1 MSQFTDPEDLDRVV
15 ADIKGCKTI
24 GELIELV
31 NNVFSGW
38 IIGLVPRYCES
49 YPHLTQNW
57 NYICNQIGVRPA
69 MIVIVSYLSDD
80 NEHSLMNIF
89 LEAFYKAG
97 FVVRLVEH
105 FAPCSRCYQMVVP
118 SREIYEKFRENMNIL
133 RLPLAWT
140 STCRQCNE
148 SNEDE

>member
-1 MSQFTDPEDLDRVV
+1 MSQFTDPNNLDIVV
-15 ADIKGCKTI
+15 QDIKSCRTI

-38 IIGLVPRYCES
+38 IIGLFPRYCYS

-57 NYICNQIGVRPA
+57 NYICNQNGVQPA

-80 NEHSLMNIF
+80 KDHSLMNIF
-89 LEAFYKAG
+89 LDAFYKAG

-105 FAPCSRCYQMVVP
+105 YIPCSSCYQAIVP
-118 SREIYEKFRENMNIL
+118 SRLIYDKFVENNIL
-133 RLPLAWT
+133 RLPSIWT
-140 STCRQCNE
+140 STCRECNE
-148 SNEDE
+148 IKDE

>member
-1 MSQFTDPEDLDRVV
+1 MSQFTDPEDLDRVID
-15 ADIKGCKTI
+15 DIKACKTI
-24 GELIELV
+24 GDLIELV
-31 NNVFSGW
+31 NNVFLGW

-57 NYICNQIGVRPA
+57 HYICHQHRVQPV

-80 NEHSLMNIF
+80 KEHSLMNIV

-105 FAPCSRCYQMVVP
+105 FAPCSSCEQFVVP
-118 SREIYEKFRENMNIL
+118 TREIYDKFVENNIL
-133 RLPLAWT
+133 RLPSVWT
-140 STCRQCNE
+140 STCKVCIE
-148 SNEDE
+148 SKDE

>member
-1 MSQFTDPEDLDRVV
+1 MSQFTDPEDLDRIV
-15 ADIKGCKTI
+15 ADIKGCRTI

-57 NYICNQIGVRPA
+57 HYICNQIGVRPA

-80 NEHSLMNIF
+80 KEHSLMNIF
-89 LEAFYKAG
+89 LESFYKAG
-97 FVVRLVEH
+97 FVVRLVDH

-118 SREIYEKFRENMNIL
+118 SREIYGKFVENNML

-140 STCRQCNE
+140 STCKQCNE
-148 SNEDE
+148 NHEDE

>member
-15 ADIKGCKTI
+15 EDIKACKTI

-57 NYICNQIGVRPA
+57 NYICNQNGVRPT

-80 NEHSLMNIF
+80 KEHSLMNIF

-97 FVVRLVEH
+97 FVVRLVDH
-105 FAPCSRCYQMVVP
+105 FAPCSTCYQMVVP
-118 SREIYEKFRENMNIL
+118 SREIYDKFVENNIL
-133 RLPLAWT
+133 RLPSVWT
-140 STCRQCNE
+140 STCKQCNE
-148 SNEDE
+148 SKDE